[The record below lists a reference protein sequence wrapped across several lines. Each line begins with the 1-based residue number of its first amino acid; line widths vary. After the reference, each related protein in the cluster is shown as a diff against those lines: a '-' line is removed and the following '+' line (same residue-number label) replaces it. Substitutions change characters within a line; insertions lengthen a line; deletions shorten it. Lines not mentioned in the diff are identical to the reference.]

1 VDQSLVPRP
10 QPHDLSPFPA
20 QPAGAADTE
29 ALRELTEH
37 AARRRLGDDALA
49 PMLAA
54 RALRVTRGGDF
65 ALARD
70 ALDALLR
77 RLDSSRGD
85 ELVVKSG
92 PDGFRVGRPHSGRS
106 SPARVYDVWIDDAG
120 EASCSCPDFAKAALG
135 LCKHSFAALASARAG
150 SGRRRRLHAP
160 RALRWDP
167 IRPLTGAGDW
177 LARLWHDGRVALP
190 RSLAAMFQRTP
201 VARPID
207 PAWIGDARRLATVE
221 LLLAAC
227 QRDAALAEPAVLPL
241 LEQERAALTRRWPVS
256 GREVDRLLRGM
267 KQRLFPYQREGV
279 ERFLRAGRLLLAD
292 DMGLGKTAQA
302 IASCHALFA
311 AGKARRAVVV
321 APAALK
327 PQWLREWRAFTE
339 LELVM
344 VDGMPEERARI
355 YRRRGEHV
363 LLVNYEQLLRD
374 LPLVRDCDPDLVIL
388 DEAQRIKNWE
398 TKTAGVVKQLEPTWR
413 LVLTGTPMENR
424 VDELASIMEW
434 VDEPALEPRWRL
446 PGWHTVRADGNREVI
461 GARNLD
467 TLRQRLA
474 PSMLRRVRRDVLTQ
488 LPPRR
493 DLGISVALTDAQ
505 AFAHAELDQP
515 IASIVGRARHRPLTQ
530 AEFLK
535 LMKLLNQQ
543 RMICNGM
550 ALRDFAEIWPTI
562 ERARRRSEA
571 LLARLESPKLVE
583 FRSRIIDLVVTQ
595 QRKVVVFS
603 QWRRML
609 RLAAWVVDDVLSR
622 AGLRAAFFTGEES
635 QRRRTENIVGF
646 HDDPEL
652 RILFATDAGGV
663 GLNLQRAASC
673 CINLELPWNPAVL
686 EQRIGRIFRMGQTQP
701 VDIYNLVAATGI
713 EDRIAGL
720 VGDKRAL
727 FVGLFDGTSDEVPFD
742 SAGSFMTRV
751 REIVRPVVPVS
762 GPGGDESDDS
772 DAAIDR
778 DDEFPDPEE
787 GEPAATLDVPAPRG
801 ASAAPEVAG
810 ELPSQGALQLGTGA
824 ADARPAGAEPAA
836 RAEAA
841 VGGTNLAALGDAT
854 PASIEP
860 AAPGGE
866 PTPASDSAGGTGPA
880 TRAVVEVRDL
890 AALLADLRVRTLD
903 DGRVAVEL
911 PRPAAA
917 ALGGLLRALAAA
929 VDGSPAAQ

>member
-1 VDQSLVPRP
+1 V
-10 QPHDLSPFPA
+10 
-20 QPAGAADTE
+20 
-29 ALRELTEH
+29 
-37 AARRRLGDDALA
+37 
-49 PMLAA
+49 
-54 RALRVTRGGDF
+54 
-65 ALARD
+65 
-70 ALDALLR
+70 
-77 RLDSSRGD
+77 
-85 ELVVKSG
+85 
-92 PDGFRVGRPHSGRS
+92 
-106 SPARVYDVWIDDAG
+106 
-120 EASCSCPDFAKAALG
+120 
-135 LCKHSFAALASARAG
+135 
-150 SGRRRRLHAP
+150 
-160 RALRWDP
+160 
-167 IRPLTGAGDW
+167 
-177 LARLWHDGRVALP
+177 
-190 RSLAAMFQRTP
+190 
-201 VARPID
+201 
-207 PAWIGDARRLATVE
+207 
-221 LLLAAC
+221 
-227 QRDAALAEPAVLPL
+227 
-241 LEQERAALTRRWPVS
+241 
-256 GREVDRLLRGM
+256 
-267 KQRLFPYQREGV
+267 
-279 ERFLRAGRLLLAD
+279 
-292 DMGLGKTAQA
+292 
-302 IASCHALFA
+302 
-311 AGKARRAVVV
+311 
-321 APAALK
+321 
-327 PQWLREWRAFTE
+327 
-339 LELVM
+339 
-344 VDGMPEERARI
+344 
-355 YRRRGEHV
+355 
-363 LLVNYEQLLRD
+363 LRD
-374 LPLVRDCDPDLVIL
+374 LEAIRAAAPDLVVL

-446 PGWHTVRADGNREVI
+446 PGWHTVRADGDREVI

-505 AFAHAELDQP
+505 VVAHAELDQP

-550 ALRDFAEIWPTI
+550 ALRDFAEVWPTL

-571 LLARLESPKLVE
+571 LLARLDSPKLVE
-583 FRSRIIDLVVTQ
+583 FRNRITDLVVTQ

-751 REIVRPVVPVS
+751 REIVRPVVSV
-762 GPGGDESDDS
+762 GDSEADDT
-772 DAAIDR
+772 DDAIDR
-778 DDEFPDPEE
+778 DDELSDAEDSEPPVGLAGPAALGGGAALDAAGEAVTRPDARPLVT
-787 GEPAATLDVPAPRG
+787 GDTDVGPAGTDATARVEPAAGG
-801 ASAAPEVAG
+801 ASPAALRDAAPVVLA
-810 ELPSQGALQLGTGA
+810 S
-824 ADARPAGAEPAA
+824 PAA
-836 RAEAA
+836 S
-841 VGGTNLAALGDAT
+841 GNTDA
-854 PASIEP
+854 
-860 AAPGGE
+860 
-866 PTPASDSAGGTGPA
+866 TGPA
-880 TRAVVEVRDL
+880 TRAVVEVREV